1 MPSDYAYVGLF
12 LLFGVIFVVFVF
24 WLSRLIAPYKPN
36 PVKKENYEC
45 GEVPIGQGWVQ
56 FNVRYYLFAIIFVIF
71 DVEVVFLFPWAV
83 VYKSLGFFAF
93 IEMLIFIAILLFGL
107 VYVWKK
113 GALKWV

>member
-1 MPSDYAYVGLF
+1 MPNDYAYVGLF
-12 LLFGVIFVVFVF
+12 LLFGVAFVIFVFF
-24 WLSRLIAPYKPN
+24 LSKLIAPYKPN

-45 GEVPIGQGWVQ
+45 GEIPIGQGWVQ

-83 VYKSLGFFAF
+83 VYRSLGFFAF
-93 IEMLIFIAILLFGL
+93 VEMLIFIAILLFGL

>member
-1 MPSDYAYVGLF
+1 MPSDYAFVGLF
-12 LLFGVIFVVFVF
+12 LVFGVVFVLF
-24 WLSRLIAPYKPN
+24 VFLLSKLIAPSKPN
-36 PVKKENYEC
+36 PVKKNNYEC
-45 GEVPIGQGWVQ
+45 GEIPIGEGWIQ

-93 IEMLIFIAILLFGL
+93 IEMLVFIGILIFGL
-107 VYVWKK
+107 VYVWRK

>member
-1 MPSDYAYVGLF
+1 MPSDYAFVGLF
-12 LLFGVIFVVFVF
+12 LVFGVVFVLF
-24 WLSRLIAPYKPN
+24 VFLLSRLIAPHKPN
-36 PVKKENYEC
+36 PVKQQNYEC
-45 GEVPIGQGWVQ
+45 GEVPIGQGWIQ

-93 IEMLIFIAILLFGL
+93 IEMLIFIAILVFGL

>member
-1 MPSDYAYVGLF
+1 MPSDYAFVGLF
-12 LLFGVIFVVFVF
+12 LVFGVVFVLF
-24 WLSRLIAPYKPN
+24 VFLLSKLIAPYKPN
-36 PVKKENYEC
+36 PVKQANYEC
-45 GEVPIGQGWVQ
+45 GEVPIGQGWIQ

-93 IEMLIFIAILLFGL
+93 IEMLVFIGILIFGL
-107 VYVWKK
+107 VYVWRK